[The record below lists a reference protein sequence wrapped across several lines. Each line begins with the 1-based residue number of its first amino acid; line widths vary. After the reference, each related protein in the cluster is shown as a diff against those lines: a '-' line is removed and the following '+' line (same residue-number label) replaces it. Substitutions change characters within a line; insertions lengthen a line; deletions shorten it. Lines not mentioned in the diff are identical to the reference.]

1 MNQISRKQQWRLFK
15 FLVATLAIGYLVYE
29 IAYQRDI
36 SKLMSAYNSSML
48 SKPFWLVLVI
58 LLMPVNWMLETYKWQ
73 QLLRQHMQLRFKDA
87 FRGVLM
93 GVSVGLFT
101 PNGIGGFGGRMLV
114 VPKRMRQYAAST
126 SIVSS
131 LSQLAI
137 TITIGGACLLF
148 YISDLL
154 VPEHRI
160 LAYVIAFVTVV
171 VGYFAYFQL
180 PRITTL
186 LFSRIKWFNRYERFV
201 QSLGLVSKKT
211 LLRAYLVSL
220 TRYLV
225 FCFQLIVVIYLVS
238 DWEQVFKLEFA
249 ALIPVNYYI
258 QTIIPTIAL
267 SEIGVRSFVL
277 GMLFEP
283 HLLPIDLIAASFLIW
298 IVNLIIPGL
307 VGLVVL
313 LRFNASKI

>member
-29 IAYQRDI
+29 IVFQRDI
-36 SKLMSAYNSSML
+36 SKLMYTYTSSVVD
-48 SKPFWLVLVI
+48 KPFWLILVLV
-58 LLMPVNWMLETYKWQ
+58 LMPVNWMLETYKWQ
-73 QLLRQHMQLRFKDA
+73 QLLRQHVQMKFKDA
-87 FRGVLM
+87 LRGVLM

-101 PNGIGGFGGRMLV
+101 PNGVGEFGGRMLV
-114 VPKRMRQYAAST
+114 VSRKMRQYAAST

-137 TITIGGACLLF
+137 TITIGGACLMF
-148 YISDLL
+148 YISDYLAPEKRIIAYL
-154 VPEHRI
+154 V
-160 LAYVIAFVTVV
+160 ACGTVV
-171 VGYFAYFQL
+171 IGYFAYFQL

-186 LFSRIKWFNRYERFV
+186 LFRRIKWFNRYNRFV
-201 QSLGLVSKKT
+201 KSLESVSKKT
-211 LLRAYLVSL
+211 LLNAYLVSL
-220 TRYLV
+220 MRYLV
-225 FCFQLIVVIYLVS
+225 FCFQLVVVIYLVS
-238 DWEQVFKLEFA
+238 DWEHVFKLEFA

-283 HLLPIDLIAASFLIW
+283 HLLPVDLIAASFLIW
-298 IVNLIIPGL
+298 VVNLIIPGL
-307 VGLVVL
+307 VGLFVF
-313 LRFNASKI
+313 LRFNANKI

>member
-15 FLVATLAIGYLVYE
+15 FIVATLAIGYLVYE

-180 PRITTL
+180 PWITTL

>member
-15 FLVATLAIGYLVYE
+15 FLVATIAIGYLVYE

-36 SKLMSAYNSSML
+36 SKLLSTYKSSVL
-48 SKPFWLVLVI
+48 NKPFWLVLVA
-58 LLMPVNWMLETYKWQ
+58 LLMPINWILETYKWQ
-73 QLLRQHMQLRFKDA
+73 QLLKQHMQLRFKDA
-87 FRGVLM
+87 LRGVLM

-101 PNGIGGFGGRMLV
+101 PNGIGEFGGRMLV

-126 SIVSS
+126 SIVCS

-154 VPEHRI
+154 VPEHRT
-160 LAYVIAFVTVV
+160 LAYVIACATVV

-201 QSLGLVSKKT
+201 KSLGLVSKRT

-220 TRYLV
+220 IRYLV

-238 DWEQVFKLEFA
+238 DWGQVFNPEFA

-307 VGLVVL
+307 VGLGVF
-313 LRFNASKI
+313 LRFNANKI